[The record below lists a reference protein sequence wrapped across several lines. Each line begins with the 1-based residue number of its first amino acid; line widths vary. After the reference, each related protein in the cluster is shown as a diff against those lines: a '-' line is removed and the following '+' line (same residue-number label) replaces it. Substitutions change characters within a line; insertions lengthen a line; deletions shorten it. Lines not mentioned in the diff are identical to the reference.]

1 MKKVLSVLL
10 ASLMM
15 VTMMVSC
22 GDDNQSSQNSSSSQS
37 SVEQSSDTESGESSE
52 DSSAEASIP
61 EKTDATM
68 NIAVLKG
75 PTGLGALELMQ
86 KDEEGTSLVDYNFTI
101 VGQPDEIVSKIA
113 TGELDVA
120 AVPSNLASTL
130 YHKTDGGVQMLA
142 VNTLGVLY
150 LVTKNVEITSI
161 DQLEGMNIISSGQNS
176 TSQYVL
182 EYLLAEAGLT
192 VGEDVTVEYKSEHA
206 EAVSTLAAMDS
217 GVAVLPQPFVTT
229 ATTQNPDI
237 QIALDL
243 SAEWERLTESK
254 LTMGAIIARK
264 DYIEAN
270 PDAIEAFLY
279 EYNLSTAYTN
289 ENPADAA
296 VLSENYDII
305 AAAVAE
311 KAIPYCNITYIDGE
325 EMKTDI
331 TAFLEVLL
339 GINPQSIGGSIPD
352 DDFFYSK

>member
-10 ASLMM
+10 ASLMA

-22 GDDNQSSQNSSSSQS
+22 SDDGQSSQNSSSSQS
-37 SVEQSSDTESGESSE
+37 STEESSVTAE
-52 DSSAEASIP
+52 DDSSSSEEASVP

-75 PTGLGALELMQ
+75 PTGLGALELMK
-86 KDEEGTSLVDYNFTI
+86 KDEDGTSLVDYNFTI

-150 LVTKNVEITSI
+150 LVTKNAEITSM
-161 DQLEGMNIISSGQNS
+161 DQLRGMNIISSGQNS

-206 EAVSTLAAMDS
+206 EAVSALAAQES

-237 QIALDL
+237 KIALDL

-270 PDAIEAFLY
+270 PDAIDAFLY
-279 EYNLSTAYTN
+279 EYALSTTYTN

-296 VLSENYDII
+296 ALSEKYDII

-339 GINPQSIGGSIPD
+339 TINPQSIGGSIPD
-352 DDFFYSK
+352 DDFFYQK